1 MFYEKDDL
9 KNFIKKHRK
18 TPVPESFLN
27 KVAGVRLQLF
37 IEKEA
42 LAHVFPGEFFE
53 TFKST
58 FLTEHIQ
65 ETISDLTDLIV

>member
-1 MFYEKDDL
+1 M
-9 KNFIKKHRK
+9 
-18 TPVPESFLN
+18 PESFLN

-42 LAHVFPGEFFE
+42 LAQVFPGEFFE